1 VTGGSAGNAR
11 LTGRTAV
18 VLLVLL
24 ALEGATIL
32 SIRAL
37 LLPHVF
43 LGLLLVPPV
52 LVKLGSVGWRMT
64 AYYRRSEEY
73 VRLGPP
79 HALLRVVVAPVLVVS
94 TVTLFAS
101 GIAVVAM
108 RRGGLLLG
116 LHKASFVV
124 WFGAMSVH
132 VLWHVRS
139 LPRLV
144 VDRLPGRHLRLGLLA
159 AALAVGLVLA
169 VATIPLADRW
179 QDHATAALGLDAR

>member
-11 LTGRTAV
+11 LTARTAV

-43 LGLLLVPPV
+43 LGFLLVPPV
-52 LVKLGSVGWRMT
+52 LLKLGSVGWRLA
-64 AYYRRSEEY
+64 AYYRRREEY
-73 VRLGPP
+73 VRRGPP
-79 HALLRVVVAPVLVVS
+79 PVLLRVLVAPVLAAS

-101 GIAVVAM
+101 GIAAVAT
-108 RRGGLLLG
+108 RRTGLLLG

-144 VDRLPGRHLRLGLLA
+144 VDRLPGRSLRLGLLGVVLVLG
-159 AALAVGLVLA
+159 LALA

-179 QDHATAALGLDAR
+179 QDGATAALGFDAR

>member
-64 AYYRRSEEY
+64 AYYRRREEY

-79 HALLRVVVAPVLVVS
+79 HVLLRVVVAPVLVVS

-159 AALAVGLVLA
+159 AALAVGVVLA

>member
-101 GIAVVAM
+101 GVAVVAM

-159 AALAVGLVLA
+159 AALAVGVVLA

>member
-11 LTGRTAV
+11 LTARTAV

-43 LGLLLVPPV
+43 LGFLLVPPV
-52 LVKLGSVGWRMT
+52 LLKLGSVGWRLA
-64 AYYRRSEEY
+64 AYYRRREEY
-73 VRLGPP
+73 VRRGPP
-79 HALLRVVVAPVLVVS
+79 PVLLRVLVAPVLAAS

-101 GIAVVAM
+101 GIAAVAT
-108 RRGGLLLG
+108 RRTGLLLG

-144 VDRLPGRHLRLGLLA
+144 VDRLPGRSLRLGLLGVVLVFG
-159 AALAVGLVLA
+159 LALA

-179 QDHATAALGLDAR
+179 QDGATAALGFDAR